1 DGKPVGKSNDI
12 PKELIDVFGTSSG
25 ATKQLYIGK
34 SLLSGDPNLDAMIRD
49 FRIYRVPL
57 TENQVAGIFQSAQRG
72 NRTAVNVRGT
82 EGDLPSFPLT
92 QSQLYNT
99 YLLSVS
105 DVQVETGIGELPRL
119 PSFVNGTYKDGM
131 KGPKVRVLWPS
142 PNDNSTVL
150 DTGRYTVMG
159 RIPGT
164 DLQAKAI
171 VTVRGAKK
179 STAPSAKL
187 EPFDLSQV
195 SLEADEQNQKTKF
208 IENRDKFI
216 RTLSTT
222 DPNSFLYM
230 FRNAFGIAQPAGA
243 KPLGVWD

>member
-1 DGKPVGKSNDI
+1 DFGKDVDRHFSVAPIGVTGQKGYHALITAGRANTKAAVSAAIELNKWIYLTIVVDIPSQSLTTYLDGKPVGKSNDI

-25 ATKQLYIGK
+25 GTKQLYIGK

-72 NRTAVNVRGT
+72 NRTAVNVRDT

-105 DVQVETGIGELPRL
+105 DVEVETGIGELPRL

-131 KGPKVRVLWPS
+131 KGPKVRVL
-142 PNDNSTVL
+142 
-150 DTGRYTVMG
+150 
-159 RIPGT
+159 
-164 DLQAKAI
+164 
-171 VTVRGAKK
+171 
-179 STAPSAKL
+179 
-187 EPFDLSQV
+187 
-195 SLEADEQNQKTKF
+195 
-208 IENRDKFI
+208 
-216 RTLSTT
+216 
-222 DPNSFLYM
+222 
-230 FRNAFGIAQPAGA
+230 
-243 KPLGVWD
+243 